1 MSIQFKANQLSEDN
15 KQEAEKIA
23 RRLFGVYNWQG
34 CLQEVSGYPGMAEY
48 INRVVIRKIKPEGS
62 NWLVGEQQYLA
73 DDGWLRSDDYFG
85 YERSTYYIKRF

>member
-15 KQEAEKIA
+15 KQEAE
-23 RRLFGVYNWQG
+23 NWQG